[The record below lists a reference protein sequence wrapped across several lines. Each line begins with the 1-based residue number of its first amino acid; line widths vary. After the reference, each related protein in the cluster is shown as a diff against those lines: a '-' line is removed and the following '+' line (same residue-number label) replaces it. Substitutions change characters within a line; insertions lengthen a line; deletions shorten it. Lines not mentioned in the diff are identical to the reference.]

1 MKRTNKILLIFFAG
15 FCFRHNY
22 TFAQSNV
29 CLPGNTVN
37 KSFTQN
43 LIHPSLV
50 NKLYQLN
57 ANNLIWFLPGEQ
69 SHLLRNALKIK
80 IDNAVNT
87 GLQKNKY
94 HFTDLVESLDKNF
107 SLQDSIAALQLDRI
121 FTDAAIA
128 YCKDVYQGYNI
139 DHWISYDEIS
149 KKCEDAD
156 NTFLLKNLAQIKNVN
171 GLNEFI
177 NSLEPKT
184 KEYLLLRTALQ
195 NKPDTLSS
203 FKKQQLATSLN
214 FYRWVHHFNFKKYI
228 VVNIASATLRYYE
241 YDSLKLSMKVVVGK
255 PSTKTPRF
263 AAYTNQVILYPYWN
277 VPVSITLKELLPK
290 IKRNPHYIDN
300 LNMALINSRGNIIDH
315 NNLNW
320 KNYNSSNFPF
330 RLRQSTGCDNS
341 LGVIKFNL
349 TSPLG
354 VYLHDTNYK
363 GAFLSSM
370 RYLSHGCIRLEKP
383 VELANFLLINKID
396 NKFLEACMKDQVPVP
411 INLAKQVPVFV
422 IYQMAETD
430 SRDAVKYYKDIY
442 GLASK

>member
-1 MKRTNKILLIFFAG
+1 MKMKFKILLIFFAG
-15 FCFRHNY
+15 FCFKHNY
-22 TFAQSNV
+22 TFAQTNIFSPTNNLNQSV
-29 CLPGNTVN
+29 A
-37 KSFTQN
+37 K
-43 LIHPSLV
+43 LIHPILV
-50 NKLYQLN
+50 NRLYELN
-57 ANNLIWFLPGEQ
+57 TNNLIWFLSGEQ
-69 SHLLRNALKIK
+69 SHLLRNALKNK
-80 IDNAVNT
+80 IDSSVNI

-94 HFTDLVESLDKNF
+94 HYTDLVESLDKNF
-107 SLQDSIAALQLDRI
+107 FPQDSIAAMQLDRI

-149 KKCEDAD
+149 KKYEDAD
-156 NTFLLKNLAQIKNVN
+156 NTFLLKILTQIKSAN
-171 GLNEFI
+171 GLNDFI

-184 KEYLLLRTALQ
+184 NEYLLLKTALQ
-195 NKPDTLSS
+195 YKPDTLSS
-203 FKKQQLATSLN
+203 LKKQQLATSLN
-214 FYRWVHHFNFKKYI
+214 FYRWVHHFNFQKYI
-228 VVNIASATLRYYE
+228 VVNIASATLQYFE
-241 YDSLKLSMKVVVGK
+241 YDTLKLSMKVVVGK
-255 PSTKTPRF
+255 PFTKTPRF

-277 VPVSITLKELLPK
+277 VPASIAVKELLPK
-290 IKRNPHYIDN
+290 IKRNPHYIED
-300 LNMALINSRGNIIDH
+300 LNMALINSSGNIVDH

-354 VYLHDTNYK
+354 VYLHDTNNK
-363 GAFLSSM
+363 GVFLSLM

-383 VELANFLLINKID
+383 IELANFLLIKKID

>member
-1 MKRTNKILLIFFAG
+1 MKFKILLIFFAG
-15 FCFRHNY
+15 FCFKHNY
-22 TFAQSNV
+22 TFAQTNIFSPTNNLNQSV
-29 CLPGNTVN
+29 A
-37 KSFTQN
+37 K
-43 LIHPSLV
+43 LIHPILV
-50 NKLYQLN
+50 NRLYELN
-57 ANNLIWFLPGEQ
+57 TNNLIWFLSGEQ
-69 SHLLRNALKIK
+69 SHLLRNALKNK
-80 IDNAVNT
+80 IDSSVNI

-94 HFTDLVESLDKNF
+94 HYTDLVESLDKNF
-107 SLQDSIAALQLDRI
+107 FPQDSIAAMQLDRI

-149 KKCEDAD
+149 KKYEDAD
-156 NTFLLKNLAQIKNVN
+156 NTFLLKILTQIKSAN
-171 GLNEFI
+171 GLNDFI

-184 KEYLLLRTALQ
+184 NEYLLLKTALQ
-195 NKPDTLSS
+195 YKPDTLSS
-203 FKKQQLATSLN
+203 LKKQQLATSLN
-214 FYRWVHHFNFKKYI
+214 FYRWVHHFNFQKYI
-228 VVNIASATLRYYE
+228 VVNIASATLQYFE
-241 YDSLKLSMKVVVGK
+241 YDTLKLSMKVVVGK
-255 PSTKTPRF
+255 PFTKTPRF

-277 VPVSITLKELLPK
+277 VPASIAVKELLPK
-290 IKRNPHYIDN
+290 IKRNPHYIED
-300 LNMALINSRGNIIDH
+300 LNMALINSSGNIVDH

-354 VYLHDTNYK
+354 VYLHDTNNK
-363 GAFLSSM
+363 GVFLSLM

-383 VELANFLLINKID
+383 IELANFLLIKKID

>member
-1 MKRTNKILLIFFAG
+1 MKMKFKILLIFFAG
-15 FCFRHNY
+15 FCFKHNY
-22 TFAQSNV
+22 TFAQTNIFSPTNNLNQSV
-29 CLPGNTVN
+29 A
-37 KSFTQN
+37 K
-43 LIHPSLV
+43 LIHPILV
-50 NKLYQLN
+50 NRLYELN
-57 ANNLIWFLPGEQ
+57 TNNLIWFLSGEQ
-69 SHLLRNALKIK
+69 SHLLRNALKNK
-80 IDNAVNT
+80 IDSSVNI

-94 HFTDLVESLDKNF
+94 HYTDLVESLDKNF
-107 SLQDSIAALQLDRI
+107 FPQDSIAAMQLDRI

-149 KKCEDAD
+149 KKYEDAD
-156 NTFLLKNLAQIKNVN
+156 NTFLLKILTQIKSAN
-171 GLNEFI
+171 GLNDFI

-184 KEYLLLRTALQ
+184 NEYLLLKTALQ
-195 NKPDTLSS
+195 YKPDTLSS
-203 FKKQQLATSLN
+203 LKKQQLATSLN
-214 FYRWVHHFNFKKYI
+214 FYRWVHHFNFQKYI
-228 VVNIASATLRYYE
+228 VVNIASATLQYFE
-241 YDSLKLSMKVVVGK
+241 YDTLKLSMKVVVGK
-255 PSTKTPRF
+255 PFTKTPRF

-277 VPVSITLKELLPK
+277 VPASIALKELLPK
-290 IKRNPHYIDN
+290 IKRNPHYIED
-300 LNMALINSRGNIIDH
+300 LNMALINSSGNIVDH

-354 VYLHDTNYK
+354 VYLHDTNNK
-363 GAFLSSM
+363 GVFLSLM

-383 VELANFLLINKID
+383 IELANFLLIKKID

>member
-1 MKRTNKILLIFFAG
+1 MKFKILLIFFAG
-15 FCFRHNY
+15 FCFKHNY
-22 TFAQSNV
+22 TFAQTNIFSPTNNLNQSV
-29 CLPGNTVN
+29 A
-37 KSFTQN
+37 K
-43 LIHPSLV
+43 LIHPILV
-50 NKLYQLN
+50 NRLYELN
-57 ANNLIWFLPGEQ
+57 TNNLIWFLSGEQ
-69 SHLLRNALKIK
+69 SHLLRNALKNK
-80 IDNAVNT
+80 IDSSVNI

-94 HFTDLVESLDKNF
+94 HYTDLVESLDKNF
-107 SLQDSIAALQLDRI
+107 FPQDSIAAMQLDRI

-149 KKCEDAD
+149 KKYEDAD
-156 NTFLLKNLAQIKNVN
+156 NTFLLKILTQIKSAN
-171 GLNEFI
+171 GLNDFI

-184 KEYLLLRTALQ
+184 NEYLLLKTALQ
-195 NKPDTLSS
+195 YKPDTLSS
-203 FKKQQLATSLN
+203 LKKQQLATSLN
-214 FYRWVHHFNFKKYI
+214 FYRWVHHFNFQKYI
-228 VVNIASATLRYYE
+228 VVNIASATLQYFE
-241 YDSLKLSMKVVVGK
+241 YDTLKLSMKVVVGK
-255 PSTKTPRF
+255 PFTKTPRF

-277 VPVSITLKELLPK
+277 VPASIALKELLPK
-290 IKRNPHYIDN
+290 IKRNPHYIED
-300 LNMALINSRGNIIDH
+300 LNMALINSSGNIVDH

-354 VYLHDTNYK
+354 VYLHDTNNK
-363 GAFLSSM
+363 GVFLSLM

-383 VELANFLLINKID
+383 IELANFLLIKKID

>member
-1 MKRTNKILLIFFAG
+1 MKMKFKILLIFFAG
-15 FCFRHNY
+15 FCFKHNY
-22 TFAQSNV
+22 TFAQTNIFSPTNNLNQSV
-29 CLPGNTVN
+29 A
-37 KSFTQN
+37 K
-43 LIHPSLV
+43 LIHPILV
-50 NKLYQLN
+50 NRLYELN
-57 ANNLIWFLPGEQ
+57 TNNLIWFLSGEQ
-69 SHLLRNALKIK
+69 SHLLRNALKNK
-80 IDNAVNT
+80 IDSSVNI

-94 HFTDLVESLDKNF
+94 HYTDLVESLDKNF
-107 SLQDSIAALQLDRI
+107 FPQDSIAAMQLDRI

-149 KKCEDAD
+149 KKYEDAD
-156 NTFLLKNLAQIKNVN
+156 NTFLLKILTQIKSAN
-171 GLNEFI
+171 GLNDFI

-184 KEYLLLRTALQ
+184 NEYLLLKTALQ
-195 NKPDTLSS
+195 YKPDTLSS
-203 FKKQQLATSLN
+203 LKKQQLATSLN
-214 FYRWVHHFNFKKYI
+214 FYRWVHHFNFQKYI
-228 VVNIASATLRYYE
+228 VVNIASATLQYFE
-241 YDSLKLSMKVVVGK
+241 YDTLKLSMKVLVGK
-255 PSTKTPRF
+255 PFTKTPRF

-277 VPVSITLKELLPK
+277 VPASIALKELLPK
-290 IKRNPHYIDN
+290 IKRNPHYIED
-300 LNMALINSRGNIIDH
+300 LNMALINSSGNIVDH

-354 VYLHDTNYK
+354 VYLHDTNNK

-383 VELANFLLINKID
+383 IELANFLLIKKID
-396 NKFLEACMKDQVPVP
+396 NKFLEACMKNQVPVP